1 MNLEETY
8 GLIRDQL
15 HLVDRELKND
25 LLSANE
31 IRTFNKYILNSSGKR
46 LRPAL
51 VLFSARVG
59 KDKQHDKVIPAS
71 IAVEMIHTATLI
83 HDDVVDNSDLRR
95 GQPTIRS
102 KWGNGISIILG
113 DYWFSKAFSILSLKA
128 PEVIAPLM
136 EVVNRMCVGELMQ
149 LKRCYDFTLTEPE
162 YLEIVEEKTASL
174 ISSCCKIGALLGGAQ
189 VKEINSLSH
198 YGLNLGIAFQ
208 ITDDCLDL
216 VGNKKRLGKSLGN
229 DFTRG
234 KLTLP
239 LIYTLH
245 AASKKEREQI
255 KAAFRARKL
264 NSSTLIQMKD
274 MVKKYGGIEY
284 ALSKAAKYK
293 ETSKEKLEP
302 LKETEVRDAL
312 SQVADYV
319 VERVGMKSQLEL
331 VIDGAKDL

>member
-8 GLIRDQL
+8 NLIREQL
-15 HLVDRELKND
+15 HLVDHELKND
-25 LLSANE
+25 LLSTNE
-31 IRTFNKYILNSSGKR
+31 VRTLNKYILNSSGKR

-59 KDKQHDKVIPAS
+59 DKDKQNDKVIPVS

-102 KWGNGISIILG
+102 KWGNDISIILG
-113 DYWFSKAFSILSLKA
+113 DYWFSKAFSILASKA
-128 PEVIAPLM
+128 PGLIAPLM

-149 LKRCYDFTLTEPE
+149 LKRCYDLTLTEAD
-162 YLEIVEEKTASL
+162 YLEIVKEKTASL
-174 ISSCCKIGALLGGAQ
+174 ISSCCQIGALVGGASLEQ
-189 VKEINSLSH
+189 INSLSH

-216 VGNKKRLGKSLGN
+216 VGNKKKLEKSLEN
-229 DFTRG
+229 DFTSG

-239 LIYTLH
+239 FIYTLH
-245 AASKKEREQI
+245 KARRKERKKIEEAF
-255 KAAFRARKL
+255 KARNL
-264 NSSTLIQMKD
+264 NNSVLNQMKG

-284 ALSKAAKYK
+284 ALSKAEKYTK
-293 ETSKEKLEP
+293 ISKEKLEP
-302 LKETEVRDAL
+302 LEKTEVRDSL
-312 SQVADYV
+312 SRVADYV
-319 VERVGMKSQLEL
+319 VERVVTKS
-331 VIDGAKDL
+331 